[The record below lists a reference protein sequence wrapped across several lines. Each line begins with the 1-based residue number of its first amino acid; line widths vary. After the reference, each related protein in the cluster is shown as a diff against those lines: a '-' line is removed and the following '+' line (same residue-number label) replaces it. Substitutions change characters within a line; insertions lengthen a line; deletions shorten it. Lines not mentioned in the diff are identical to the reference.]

1 MELVRRLGEIYA
13 VEIEEDDRR
22 EDGRPLV
29 PVDEGLVLRDVEG
42 VDRRH
47 REEIFMEQLTPEA
60 GHGHRDGRGEQA
72 GVAHARGTAEG
83 SERLVV
89 DGEDVVDIEELR
101 IGHFASLSRSFLWV
115 PRARLVAAATRRR

>member
-47 REEIFMEQLTPEA
+47 REKIVVEQLTAEA
-60 GHGHRDGRGEQA
+60 RLGHRDGGGEQA
-72 GVAHARGTAEG
+72 RVAHARGAAEG
-83 SERLVV
+83 GECLVV
-89 DGEDVVDIEELR
+89 DGEDVIDIEELGL
-101 IGHFASLSRSFLWV
+101 GHFASFSRSFLWV
-115 PRARLVAAATRRR
+115 PRARLVAAPTRRR